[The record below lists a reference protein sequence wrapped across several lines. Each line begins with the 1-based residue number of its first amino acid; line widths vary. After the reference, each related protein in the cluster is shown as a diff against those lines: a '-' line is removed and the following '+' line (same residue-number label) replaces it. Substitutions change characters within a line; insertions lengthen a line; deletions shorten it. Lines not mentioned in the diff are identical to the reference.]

1 MDENAL
7 FTAICD
13 FRGGTYVSQVA
24 AKDIEQAVRAWADH
38 IEQSQDIPDAS
49 TAIARDARFH
59 LDELDIQPTA
69 ISSLSNVWCI
79 SGLADDGPV
88 LVNFVRTAQ

>member
-13 FRGGTYVSQVA
+13 FRGGTYISQIA
-24 AKDIEQAVRAWADH
+24 AKNIEQAVRAWADH

-59 LDELDIQPTA
+59 LDELDIQPTP
-69 ISSLSNVWCI
+69 IIGLTNVWCI
-79 SGLADDGPV
+79 SGLADEEQV
-88 LVNFVRTAQ
+88 LVDFVLTAR